1 MCSRVAFFRA
11 PLLEEKQAFLSPW
24 WARHLGPARAR
35 EKSILLPYICG
46 PVIGMK
52 IFEYRATSSSMEFM
66 RSCHRPL
73 CDTLEDGRRPDS
85 DGEGEMS
92 SLDGI

>member
-35 EKSILLPYICG
+35 EKSILLPYICASVHQLYMQTQYLANAFG
-46 PVIGMK
+46 
-52 IFEYRATSSSMEFM
+52 
-66 RSCHRPL
+66 
-73 CDTLEDGRRPDS
+73 
-85 DGEGEMS
+85 
-92 SLDGI
+92 